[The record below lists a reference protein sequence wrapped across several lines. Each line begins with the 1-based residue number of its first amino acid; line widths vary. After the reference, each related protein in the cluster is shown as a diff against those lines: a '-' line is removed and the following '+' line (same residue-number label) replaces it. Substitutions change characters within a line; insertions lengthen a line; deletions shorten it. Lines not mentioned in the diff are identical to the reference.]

1 MRMKHFLL
9 TSAVVLGAAALA
21 WADEP
26 KKTPP
31 PAQSKPAQKSV
42 AEQIKAV
49 EDALNDKRQELIKQ
63 YQAAKDQAEKDKVL
77 QQFNDLK
84 ESSSKQYMEIVREH
98 PEDAAA
104 FQALHALLM
113 SEKYGD
119 EAVQLVLKHHLQ
131 HKEIGQICLT
141 LGMSRSKGAE
151 KLLRAVAEKGANDEA
166 RASATLALGQL
177 LKGNADQA
185 GVAPAERTRLRK
197 EAEKNLK
204 IVEEKYPAVTLSYFG
219 KAGDKARTELFELH
233 HLSVGMEVPDLQGE
247 DLDGKTFKLSDYRG
261 KVVFLDFWAHW

>member
-1 MRMKHFLL
+1 MKHFLL

-31 PAQSKPAQKSV
+31 PPQSKPAQKSV

-63 YQAAKDQAEKDKVL
+63 YQAAKDQAEKDKVI

-84 ESSSKQYMEIVREH
+84 ESSNKQYMEIVREH

-104 FQALHALLM
+104 FQALQALLM
-113 SEKYGD
+113 SERYGD

-131 HKEIGQICLT
+131 HKEIGQICLM
-141 LGMSRSKGAE
+141 LGMNRAKGAE

-166 RASATLALGQL
+166 KASATLALGQL
-177 LKGNADQA
+177 LKGNADQV
-185 GVAPAERTRLRK
+185 GVAPAERTRLRE

-204 IVEEKYPAVTLSYFG
+204 TVEEKYPEVKLSYFG
-219 KAGDKARTELFELH
+219 KAGDKAKTELFELQ

>member
-21 WADEP
+21 GADEP

-31 PAQSKPAQKSV
+31 SKPAQKSV

>member
-9 TSAVVLGAAALA
+9 TSAIVLGAAAVA

-31 PAQSKPAQKSV
+31 AASKPAAKSV

-49 EDALNDKRQELIKQ
+49 EEGLNGKRQELIKQ
-63 YQAAKDQAEKDKVL
+63 YQAAKEQAEKDKVI
-77 QQFNDLK
+77 QQFRDLN
-84 ESSSKQYMEIVREH
+84 ESANQQYMEIVRDH

-104 FQALHALLM
+104 FQALQALLM

-119 EAVQLVLKHHLQ
+119 EAVQLVLKHHME
-131 HKEIGQICLT
+131 HKEIGQICLM
-141 LGMSRSKGAE
+141 LGMNRAKGAE

-166 RASATLALGQL
+166 KAAATLALGQL

-185 GVAPAERTRLRK
+185 GVAPAERTRLRE

-204 IVEEKYPAVTLSYFG
+204 TVEEKYPEVKLSYFG
-219 KAGDKARTELFELH
+219 KAGDKAKTELFELH
-233 HLSVGMEVPDLQGE
+233 HLSVGMEVPDLKGE